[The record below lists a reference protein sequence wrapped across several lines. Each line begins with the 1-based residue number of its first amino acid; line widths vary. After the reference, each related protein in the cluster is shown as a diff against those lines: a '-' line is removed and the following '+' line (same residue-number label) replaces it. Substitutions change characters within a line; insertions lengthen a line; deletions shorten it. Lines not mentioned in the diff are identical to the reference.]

1 MTLFAKDIMMNDFD
15 SIHMDAP
22 VEDAVQMILNGKLR
36 KTGHKTKSLMVV
48 DDFKRLNGVITM
60 FDILYHFRPDFLN
73 LGINGEDLQWEGQI
87 KILLK
92 KLKGKK
98 VHEMMSPHVV
108 GASLSDHLM
117 VILDRMIKNKYHR
130 IPVLENG
137 KLMGIVYISDIYY
150 FLFSG
155 KAV

>member
-1 MTLFAKDIMMNDFD
+1 
-15 SIHMDAP
+15 
-22 VEDAVQMILNGKLR
+22 
-36 KTGHKTKSLMVV
+36 
-48 DDFKRLNGVITM
+48 
-60 FDILYHFRPDFLN
+60 
-73 LGINGEDLQWEGQI
+73 
-87 KILLK
+87 
-92 KLKGKK
+92 
-98 VHEMMSPHVV
+98 MMSPHVV

>member
-22 VEDAVQMILNGKLR
+22 VEDAVQLILNGKLR

-48 DDFKRLNGVITM
+48 DDFSRLSGVITM

-73 LGINGEDLQWEGQI
+73 FWINGEDLPWEGQL
-87 KILLK
+87 KILIK
-92 KLKGKK
+92 KLKRKK
-98 VHEMMSPHVV
+98 VHEIMSPHVV
-108 GASLSDHLM
+108 GASLNDHLM

-137 KLMGIVYISDIYY
+137 KLIGVVYISDIYY